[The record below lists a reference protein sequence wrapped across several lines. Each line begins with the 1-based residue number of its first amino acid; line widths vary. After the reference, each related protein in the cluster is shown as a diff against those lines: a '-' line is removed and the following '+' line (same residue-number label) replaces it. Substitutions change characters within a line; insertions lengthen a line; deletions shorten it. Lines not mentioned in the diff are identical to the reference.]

1 MNRRILYISTVLSV
15 VLLLSACTAAG
26 SIKTFGVD
34 EMKETRWAATR
45 CEIYPGEVPHQED
58 YVIQWEDEG
67 MEAHIRFLLD
77 KPQGDIYHSDVWD
90 IRILKIKPGNGE
102 PHDVALKTPQ
112 DDDEVFDLQAITSA
126 ENADKFWHVYEGKQF
141 PPVESFADLRHFDNL
156 QLLTCDFPGSGYAL
170 ASLRGIEKCTNLQSL
185 SLTSAK
191 LGSMKELSELKNLT
205 HLTLLRCGSLD
216 LEPLAN
222 HPSLKVVQLDLS
234 KVKSLEPLASIL
246 GLDYLS
252 MWGDC
257 GYPELEP
264 LSRSTIR
271 YLNIGHSTADK
282 SEYEEMDYLA
292 IGKIP
297 NLVYLDTTG
306 HDEVDVAL
314 CNTILEE
321 SATLQYLI
329 LDYTTAAKE
338 LVKGKA
344 VLETEGLKGLR
355 FAP

>member
-1 MNRRILYISTVLSV
+1 MNRRIIYISTVL
-15 VLLLSACTAAG
+15 LMALILSACTAAG
-26 SIKTFGVD
+26 SITSFGVD
-34 EMKETRWAATR
+34 EMEETRRAATK
-45 CEIYPGEVPHQED
+45 CEIYPGEVQHQED

-90 IRILKIKPGNGE
+90 IRILKIQPGNGT
-102 PHDVALKTPQ
+102 PYDVALKTLP
-112 DDDEVFDLQAITSA
+112 DGNEVFDLLAITSA
-126 ENADKFWHVYEGKQF
+126 ENSEAFWHEYEGKQF
-141 PPVESFADLRHFDNL
+141 PPVESLADLGHFDNL
-156 QLLTCDFPGSGYAL
+156 QLLECNFPGSGYAL
-170 ASLRGIEKCTNLQSL
+170 TSLRGIEKCTNLQNL
-185 SLTSAK
+185 SLTSVK
-191 LGSMKELSELKNLT
+191 LGSMDEITELKNLT
-205 HLTLLRCGSLD
+205 HLTLLRCGNFD

-222 HPSLKVVQLDLS
+222 HPSLQFVQLDQS
-234 KVKSLEPLASIL
+234 EPESLEPLASMPCL
-246 GLDYLS
+246 EYLS

-264 LSRSTIR
+264 LTRSTIR
-271 YLNIGHSTADK
+271 FLNIGHSTVDK
-282 SEYEEMDYLA
+282 SEYEEMDYLT

-297 NLVYLDTTG
+297 NLVYLDITG

-321 SATLQYLI
+321 SPTLQYLI